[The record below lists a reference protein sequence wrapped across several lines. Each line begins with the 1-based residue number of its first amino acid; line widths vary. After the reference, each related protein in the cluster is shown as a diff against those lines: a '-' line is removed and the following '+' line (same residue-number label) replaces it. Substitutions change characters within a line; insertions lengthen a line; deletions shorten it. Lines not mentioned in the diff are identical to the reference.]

1 MEELGLDQTQ
11 KPPLFTINVTARTL
25 YAFHQVQLA
34 LLCPS
39 DNEDQV
45 ELPNLTSVCVCAWL

>member
-25 YAFHQVQLA
+25 YAFHQVQHLRP
-34 LLCPS
+34 LRSRIKSSYPTL
-39 DNEDQV
+39 
-45 ELPNLTSVCVCAWL
+45 